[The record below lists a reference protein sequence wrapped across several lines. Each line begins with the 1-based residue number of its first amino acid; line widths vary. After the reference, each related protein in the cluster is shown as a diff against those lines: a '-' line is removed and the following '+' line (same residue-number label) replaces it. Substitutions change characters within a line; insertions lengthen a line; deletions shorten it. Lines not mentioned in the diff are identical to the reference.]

1 MTQRFSSPEPTILA
15 LPTPDA
21 AIGDGAALLVRT
33 PNGPAEERT
42 LGTRAVLVVAPPQR
56 TSRSRSAAAVAAAI
70 SDASKRAAAIA
81 ALALDHFDR
90 DASASPHER
99 ARRAINLVIGELGG
113 IPLSDIEAA
122 TTRGEATPRADGIAV
137 AMMGLGR
144 DAAWAA
150 RTGGITVIGN
160 LTRGSRRSIMVL
172 PDGTPGAGA
181 GSLLRQGVAAARIAA
196 HEGDTIAMAVDDDE
210 ARRLLAA
217 RDGSLVAE
225 EVKGLLIGLR
235 LPVAIE
241 RKATA
246 RTDRDGDTILIVRTD
261 PVALAKAQ
269 SRARW
274 EEGLA
279 EREERIAA
287 TIAPKPGGDAR
298 RPESSVTP
306 YEPID
311 AAAREVLD
319 ARRAGVRVATDPRGR
334 AGRVPKATRSARSAA
349 AETTAREAARDRA
362 NRAAG
367 AEPRIERSW
376 AERAAASP
384 SGASRLAARIA
395 ERVAAAI
402 ERRFPR
408 LVAAPTTATLRAR
421 NTPELSEGEQAR
433 RGRRRTASLLL
444 ASILLAGFTGG
455 AALLLNRTE
464 PNLDAASRART
475 AIESATQAID
485 EALDPTAQLVIN
497 DPERARTLLVGA
509 LENLRDA
516 DAATIDPAGVNALR
530 ARVTPVLDELFLVS
544 DVQVAEIADFSGSSA
559 IELKGI
565 VRGPDGLPYVIDGG
579 SGAVYRVDTA
589 SGKATVIYQPG
600 FDLSGARTARAQIIT
615 SAGIDIMI
623 FDASSNLW
631 RWRPA
636 DTSGRGS
643 LVKVRVRDGQ
653 GWGTDIR
660 AIVGFA
666 ADQGT
671 GLYRLYVVDPSSRQV
686 LRYQPA
692 PDGTGYPAAPTGYF
706 ISPTSLGNVDGIVVD
721 GDLYL
726 TQGGALRRYVGGA
739 LDDWTPADPGDGVLR
754 PAPNYTLIT
763 SSGESRTGII
773 YALDVANARVIAFSK
788 GPDGEV
794 LGQYRLAATPTVG
807 SMLGAYIV
815 PAADGGAPMLV
826 WAEQGRIRS
835 AVLGAPITPGGGTT
849 PEPTP
854 PPVID
859 LPTIKPAP

>member
-1 MTQRFSSPEPTILA
+1 MTQRFSSPEPTLLA
-15 LPTPDA
+15 LPA
-21 AIGDGAALLVRT
+21 SGSSIGDGAALLVRT

-42 LGTRAVLVVAPPQR
+42 LGTRAILVVAPPQR
-56 TSRSRSAAAVAAAI
+56 TPRARSISTAALDNAA
-70 SDASKRAAAIA
+70 KRAAFIA
-81 ALALDHFDR
+81 AVALDHFDR
-90 DASASPHER
+90 DASASSHER

-113 IPLSDIEAA
+113 APLSDDEATA
-122 TTRGEATPRADGIAV
+122 TRGEASPRPDGIAV
-137 AMMGLGR
+137 AMLGLGR

-150 RTGGITVIGN
+150 RTGGISIIGN
-160 LTRGSRRSIMVL
+160 FTRGSRRSTIVL
-172 PDGTPGAGA
+172 PDGSPGARA

-196 HEGDTIAMAVDDDE
+196 REGDTIAMAITDEE

-217 RDGSLVAE
+217 PDGSLEAE

-235 LPVAIE
+235 LPTEIE

-246 RTDRDGDTILIVRTD
+246 RTDRDGDAILVVRTD
-261 PVALAKAQ
+261 PVARAKAQ

-287 TIAPKPGGDAR
+287 TVAPKPGGDGR

-334 AGRVPKATRSARSAA
+334 AGRVAKATRSARSAA
-349 AETTAREAARDRA
+349 AEASAREAARGRA
-362 NRAAG
+362 NRSVG

-384 SGASRLAARIA
+384 SGASRLAARILDRLA
-395 ERVAAAI
+395 REI

-408 LVAAPTTATLRAR
+408 LVTAPATATLRAR
-421 NTPELSEGEQAR
+421 NAPELSEGEQAR
-433 RGRRRTASLLL
+433 RNRRRTASLFL

-475 AIESATQAID
+475 AIEGATQAID
-485 EALDPTAQLVIN
+485 EALDPAAQLVIN

-509 LENLRDA
+509 LESLRDA
-516 DAATIDPAGVNALR
+516 DAATIDPVRVDALR
-530 ARVTPVLDELFLVS
+530 ERATPVLNELFLIS
-544 DVQVAEIADFSGSSA
+544 DVQVAEVADFSGTSE
-559 IELKGI
+559 IELRGI

-615 SAGIDIMI
+615 SAGIDVLI

-653 GWGTDIR
+653 GWGTDVR

-706 ISPTSLGNVDGIVVD
+706 ISPTNLGNVDGIVVD

-726 TQGGALRRYVGGA
+726 TQGGTLRRYVGGA
-739 LDDWTPADPGDGVLR
+739 PDNWTAAEPGDGVLR
-754 PAPNYTLIT
+754 PAPNYTIIT

-773 YALDVANARVIAFSK
+773 YALDATSARVIAFSK

-794 LGQYRLAATPTVG
+794 LGQYHLVATPPIS

-815 PAADGGAPMLV
+815 PAADGGPPTLV
-826 WAEQGRIRS
+826 WAERSRIRS
-835 AVLGAPITPGGGTT
+835 AVLGATITPGGGVT
-849 PEPTP
+849 PEPTAS
-854 PPVID
+854 PVID